1 MKKLVALSLTVAL
14 CLGMFSAC
22 SGGGTSS
29 VANSGSASTAD
40 SQGSAAGHQLEK
52 TEYKACIFTN
62 CRFTGA
68 ALSGAL
74 LFLIPYESAHME

>member
-1 MKKLVALSLTVAL
+1 MKKLAALSLTVAL

-40 SQGSAAGHQLEK
+40 SQGSGETHYTDIPVHRRHSARTGRGHQ
-52 TEYKACIFTN
+52 
-62 CRFTGA
+62 
-68 ALSGAL
+68 
-74 LFLIPYESAHME
+74 